1 VLEKVARIVPVEI
14 VNPNNAPNWVI
25 DYNLIYDNPNIQE
38 IEVRGPKFTSV
49 EEGNLVNIPIKV
61 LNRDQKVGALQF
73 GLFYDPDLLTFTNLI
88 ASEKA
93 ASWFSYFNPSN
104 NVVEWGGFDP
114 SFSKNLIDQETDF
127 ITLQFVAQK
136 PKDQWGKSP
145 MYVVNKSAGNE
156 KCQDLNMIP
165 TEGVTQVLRVVN
177 RNPLQ
182 FNELACYPNPTTRTT
197 NIEFTNNIVGKASL
211 VVTDPH
217 GRKVDVLLD
226 DNLPI
231 GKFRYTLNMD
241 LLSNGI
247 YYVILTSGE
256 GVSATKVALIK

>member
-1 VLEKVARIVPVEI
+1 
-14 VNPNNAPNWVI
+14 
-25 DYNLIYDNPNIQE
+25 
-38 IEVRGPKFTSV
+38 
-49 EEGNLVNIPIKV
+49 
-61 LNRDQKVGALQF
+61 
-73 GLFYDPDLLTFTNLI
+73 
-88 ASEKA
+88 
-93 ASWFSYFNPSN
+93 
-104 NVVEWGGFDP
+104 
-114 SFSKNLIDQETDF
+114 
-127 ITLQFVAQK
+127 
-136 PKDQWGKSP
+136 
-145 MYVVNKSAGNE
+145 VVNKSAGNE

-211 VVTDPH
+211 VVTDPY